1 MFAPGGKRTMKRLSI
16 VALLILMNGCG
27 PKEQVVT
34 NSISPPSPDEAT
46 PTGIAYLCEGR
57 KEVAVVY
64 AKNRASVT
72 IGDRTWRLEY
82 QGGGQGFRYADS
94 STEWSGPG
102 NAGTLK
108 ALSGGAPLASNCQP
122 LRRTT

>member
-1 MFAPGGKRTMKRLSI
+1 MVVPGGKRTMKRLSI
-16 VALLILMNGCG
+16 VALALLGGCT
-27 PKEQVVT
+27 PKEQPVVT
-34 NSISPPSPDEAT
+34 TIPRPSPEEAT

-72 IGDRTWRLEY
+72 MGDRTWRMEY
-82 QGGGQGFRYADS
+82 QGTGQGFRYADS
-94 STEWSGPG
+94 STEWSGPA
-102 NAGTLK
+102 NTGTLK
-108 ALSGGAPLASNCQP
+108 ALSGGTPLASNCQP